1 MSTTVH
7 RKPVRFTS
15 DPKRIIARFF
25 FPGPESRVQ
34 NIIQRITEMPDQ
46 AAQLVLSQSLRDFS
60 ARHRNI
66 SKIYQK
72 HFDRVRDIM
81 AGKNGD
87 MNQLSEHKK
96 MLIGAYFTNEYSIE
110 SAAFFNPSM
119 VEDPDQTGLQEG
131 EKRVIISFRA
141 TGEGHISSIVFR
153 GGILDRNNNL
163 HMKPTGK
170 LVDEAE
176 AIRNH
181 VYQKE
186 AFCTKLQEMHTEDG
200 IVDKVMDKLRFE
212 FDYNELYNAV
222 ESTIRESNPDFQQK
236 KMLQTVTWLADSHYE
251 IDFSLDTAISE
262 RVIFPI
268 AAAESNGIEDARFV
282 KFTENDGSV
291 KYYSTYTAYN
301 GFSIMPKLV
310 ETKDFYHYKFMPIH
324 GENAQNKGMAL
335 FPRKINGKYAML
347 SRPDGIN
354 NYIMFS
360 DDINLWHDAQMIQA
374 PKFPWEFI
382 QIGNCGSP
390 IETEYG
396 WLVITHGVGTM
407 RKYSLGATLLDL
419 DDPTKVIG
427 QLSEPMLTPNEEER
441 EGYVPNVVY
450 SCGSIIHNNEL
461 VVPYAMSDTASTF
474 ASVPLDD
481 LFSRLVPSQY
491 KKGTQDKTEAKARI
505 LVVEDEVINQKIIS
519 TILKKA
525 GYAVEVAPDGIVAL
539 MQIAKE
545 KFDLI
550 LSDIAMPNFDG
561 YQLLEY
567 LNQNNIDIPV
577 VFISGYTSEEDEI
590 KGLKMGAVEYI
601 KKPID
606 KDLLLLRLEKIF
618 KR

>member
-7 RKPVRFTS
+7 RKPVRFRS
-15 DPKRIIARFF
+15 DPTRIIARFF
-25 FPGPESRVQ
+25 FPGPDSRVQ
-34 NIIQRITEMPDQ
+34 SIINRITEMPDQ
-46 AAQLVLSQSLRDFS
+46 AAQLVLNQSLRDFS

-66 SKIYQK
+66 SKIYKK
-72 HFDRVRDIM
+72 HFERARDIM
-81 AGKNGD
+81 AGRNGD
-87 MNQLSEHKK
+87 MDQLSEYKK

-131 EKRVIISFRA
+131 DKRVIISFRA

-153 GGILDRNNNL
+153 GGILDKENNL
-163 HMKPTGK
+163 QLKPTGK

-176 AIRNH
+176 AIRNY

-186 AFCTKLQEMHTEDG
+186 SFCQKLEEMHTDKA
-200 IVDKVMDKLRFE
+200 IVKMVMDKLRFE
-212 FDYNELYNAV
+212 FDYNELHAAV
-222 ESTIRESNPDFQQK
+222 ETIIRESNPDFQQK
-236 KMLQTVTWLADSHYE
+236 KMLQTITWLADSHYE
-251 IDFSLDTAISE
+251 ISFSLDTAISE

-291 KYYSTYTAYN
+291 KYYATYTAYN
-301 GFSIMPKLV
+301 GFTILPKLV

-347 SRPDGIN
+347 SRLDGIN

-360 DDINLWHDAQMIQA
+360 DDINLWDKAEIIQT

-407 RKYSLGATLLDL
+407 RKYTMGATLLDL

-427 QLSEPMLTPNEEER
+427 QLSEPMISPNEEER

-474 ASVPLDD
+474 AAIPMDELI
-481 LFSRLVPSQY
+481 SRLIPSEF
-491 KKGTQDKTEAKARI
+491 KKGQKLSKKSKARI

-519 TILKKA
+519 TILKKE
-525 GYAVEVAPDGIVAL
+525 GYEVEVAPDGIIAL

-567 LNQNNIDIPV
+567 LNQNNVDIPV

-601 KKPID
+601 KKPIE

>member
-7 RKPVRFTS
+7 RKPVRFKS
-15 DPKRIIARFF
+15 DPTRIIARFF

-34 NIIQRITEMPDQ
+34 SIIQRIAEMPDQ
-46 AAQLVLSQSLRDFS
+46 AAQLVLNQSLRDFS

-66 SKIYQK
+66 SKIYKK

-81 AGKNGD
+81 AGRNGD
-87 MNQLSEHKK
+87 MNQLSEYKK

-131 EKRVIISFRA
+131 DKRVIISFRA

-153 GGILDRNNNL
+153 GGVLDAENNL
-163 HMKPTGK
+163 HLKPTGK

-176 AIRNH
+176 AVRNY

-186 AFCTKLQEMHTEDG
+186 SFSKKLEEMHTDED
-200 IVDKVMDKLRFE
+200 IVKMVMDKLRFE
-212 FDYNELYNAV
+212 FDYNELHVAV
-222 ESTIRESNPDFQQK
+222 EETIRESNPNYQQK
-236 KMLQTVTWLADSHYE
+236 KMLQTIAWLADSHYE
-251 IDFSLDTAISE
+251 INFSLDTAISE

-282 KFTENDGSV
+282 KFTESDGSV
-291 KYYSTYTAYN
+291 KYYATYTAYN
-301 GFSIMPKLV
+301 GFSILPKLV

-347 SRPDGIN
+347 SRLDGIN

-360 DDINLWHDAQMIQA
+360 DDINLWDKAEIIQS

-407 RKYSLGATLLDL
+407 RKYCMGATLLDI

-427 QLSEPMLTPNEEER
+427 QLSEPMITPNEEER

-474 ASVPLDD
+474 AAIPLDE
-481 LFSRLVPSQY
+481 LFSRLIPSEF
-491 KKGTQDKTEAKARI
+491 KKCQKLSKKSKARI

-519 TILKKA
+519 IILKNE
-525 GYAVEVAPDGIVAL
+525 GYEVEVAPDGIIAL

-545 KFDLI
+545 KFDII

-567 LNQNNIDIPV
+567 LNQNNVDIPV

-590 KGLKMGAVEYI
+590 KGLRMGAVEYI
-601 KKPID
+601 KKPIE
-606 KDLLLLRLEKIF
+606 KDLLLLRLENILN
-618 KR
+618 R